1 VSGLAGFANFKSD
14 AQGMEANTFLLEWTS
29 ESHTPINEFELNW
42 RKEDG
47 DWEIFTVPAHRDNS
61 IIWNGK
67 WSFPDLEPATRYEAR
82 VLAKNTEG
90 WSRPSPS
97 YHFATFGA
105 EPRTSPGS
113 APISKSHHRIV
124 TALFVILI
132 AKILYL

>member
-1 VSGLAGFANFKSD
+1 
-14 AQGMEANTFLLEWTS
+14 MEANTFLLEWTS

-47 DWEIFTVPAHRDNS
+47 EWEIFTVPAHRDNS

-90 WSRPSPS
+90 WSRPSPA

-105 EPRTSPGS
+105 GEFCFVYPLGHCVKSFFFWK
-113 APISKSHHRIV
+113 PIIC
-124 TALFVILI
+124 
-132 AKILYL
+132 

>member
-1 VSGLAGFANFKSD
+1 LAGFANFKSD

-29 ESHTPINEFELNW
+29 ESHTPIKEFELNW

-90 WSRPSPS
+90 WSRPSPP

-105 EPRTSPGS
+105 GEFFCLFFQFCDIFLKTFTEKGKRHLLELSW
-113 APISKSHHRIV
+113 PI
-124 TALFVILI
+124 
-132 AKILYL
+132 

>member
-1 VSGLAGFANFKSD
+1 
-14 AQGMEANTFLLEWTS
+14 MEANTFLLEWTS
-29 ESHTPINEFELNW
+29 ESHTPIDEFELNW

-105 EPRTSPGS
+105 GEFCFVFFPLGYC
-113 APISKSHHRIV
+113 IL
-124 TALFVILI
+124 LFLI
-132 AKILYL
+132 DFCQL